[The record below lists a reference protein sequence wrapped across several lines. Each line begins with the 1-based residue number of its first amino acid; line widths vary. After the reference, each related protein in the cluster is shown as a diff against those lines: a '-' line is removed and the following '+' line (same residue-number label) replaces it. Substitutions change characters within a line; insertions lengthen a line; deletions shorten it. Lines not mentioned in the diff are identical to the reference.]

1 MPAAAAA
8 APAAEAPKEAA
19 APVVEASKPA
29 STPSDNTSGKT

>member
-1 MPAAAAA
+1 MPAAAA

-29 STPSDNTSGKT
+29 STSSDNTSGRT